1 MSTLDIGFP
10 SQDIKQS
17 DGPLHGDSGD
27 AQYFIFVNA
36 GIYRCKWERMV
47 GNANCWHICNK
58 TWNVIS
64 DYMIVFTSYNYFLPS
79 LVACTL
85 WHITS
90 YFDNSNGHWP
100 RHDTVWR
107 WFYLSDIV
115 GIPGGVTNHQD
126 VANENRCCYHHLRK
140 GQVIFFYI
148 VHNHWVAQIGTVG
161 GMSIDL
167 CNDDLDVNFHS
178 FISFTYLGFT
188 KQRNLPTT
196 TKQRKKLPSRYKQTT
211 KQRKNLPSR
220 KRIQKMPFLHST
232 SCLQFWN
239 MWKQIK
245 NNHYDYDGHRAS
257 FRQARWGLWLKI
269 LDGRWNRRW
278 I

>member
-10 SQDIKQS
+10 SQDTKQS
-17 DGPLHGDSGD
+17 DDPLHGDSGD

-36 GIYRCKWERMV
+36 VIYSCKWERVV
-47 GNANCWHICNK
+47 GNANCWHKCNK

-64 DYMIVFTSYNYFLPS
+64 DYMIVFTSYDYFLPS

-140 GQVIFFYI
+140 GQVISFTLFTI
-148 VHNHWVAQIGTVG
+148 IGWLRLWEECRLICAMTTL
-161 GMSIDL
+161 MSISTRSSALHIWDL
-167 CNDDLDVNFHS
+167 PNKETYQQQPNKGKSYQEDTNKQQNKGKTYHPERESKRCHS
-178 FISFTYLGFT
+178 FTRPVAFRSETCENKL
-188 KQRNLPTT
+188 RTT
-196 TKQRKKLPSRYKQTT
+196 
-211 KQRKNLPSR
+211 
-220 KRIQKMPFLHST
+220 
-232 SCLQFWN
+232 W
-239 MWKQIK
+239 
-245 NNHYDYDGHRAS
+245 
-257 FRQARWGLWLKI
+257 LWLWWAQGKLQTGQMRALI
-269 LDGRWNRRW
+269 EDLGWMVD
-278 I
+278 IM